1 MPLAAPQFRL
11 HALSRDKPRRTMM
24 KKLILQMQMSVDGF
38 VGANEDHPWQLWEW
52 GDESGWDD
60 ELKQDFNAVFA
71 GIDTILLS
79 RKMVQEGYLTHWGNA
94 AKKFPRDPFY
104 AFAQRVVD
112 AQKVAL
118 SDKLKHSVWERTRVA
133 SGDLPRE
140 VNALKAG
147 EGGDMAVFGGAGFAS
162 ALIAAGLVDEF
173 QLFINPA
180 VLGAGRR
187 IFDQGGFQNLA
198 LLGSKAYACGMV
210 VNSYAP
216 VG

>member
-1 MPLAAPQFRL
+1 MR
-11 HALSRDKPRRTMM
+11 
-24 KKLILQMQMSVDGF
+24 KLILQMQMSVDGF
-38 VGANEDHPWQLWEW
+38 VGANEDHAWQLWEW
-52 GDESGWDD
+52 GDESAWDD

-79 RKMVQEGYLTHWGNA
+79 RKMAQEGYLAHWGSA

-112 AQKVAL
+112 ARKVVL
-118 SDKLKHSVWERTRVA
+118 SDKLKQSAWERTTVA

-140 VNALKAG
+140 IGALKAG

-162 ALIAAGLVDEF
+162 SLIAAGLVDEF

-187 IFDQGGFQNLA
+187 IFDQGGFQTLR

-210 VNSYAP
+210 VNRYARAR
-216 VG
+216 

>member
-1 MPLAAPQFRL
+1 
-11 HALSRDKPRRTMM
+11 M

-52 GDESGWDD
+52 GDDISWDE
-60 ELKQDFNAVFA
+60 ELKRDFNAVFA

-79 RKMVQEGYLTHWGNA
+79 RKMAEEGYLSHWGNA
-94 AKKFPRDPFY
+94 AKKYPADPFY
-104 AFAQRVVD
+104 AFAQRIVE
-112 AQKVAL
+112 AQKVVL
-118 SDKLKHSVWERTRVA
+118 SDRLKTSRWERTRVV

-140 VNALKAG
+140 VGALKMG

-162 ALIAAGLVDEF
+162 SLIAAGLVDEF

-180 VLGAGRR
+180 VLGAGHR
-187 IFDQGGFQNLA
+187 IFDQGGFAKLR

-210 VNSYAP
+210 VNRYALA
-216 VG
+216 G